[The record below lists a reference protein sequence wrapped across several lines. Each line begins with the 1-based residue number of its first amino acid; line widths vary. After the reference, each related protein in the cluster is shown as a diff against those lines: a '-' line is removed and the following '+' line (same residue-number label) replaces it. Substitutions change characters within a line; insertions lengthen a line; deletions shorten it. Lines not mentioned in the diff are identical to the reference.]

1 MHMRYDPLLDYT
13 QPLTDHDVEEP
24 RTPSKRLNMDKP
36 WGRLVCLNGR
46 TKVIDLV
53 KDSYIIG
60 RSKDADIVVDDCP
73 SCSKKHCRIR
83 LVEDMPCLQD
93 TSFNGTLV
101 NGRRIVKQK
110 ASLTNRA
117 EIEIKWDQYFVF
129 YNLLDDPSFEDT
141 NRQIINNR
149 YYIFETQ
156 TLGAGSFATVYLAID
171 LDTCER
177 LACKIID
184 KRKAKSSKGN
194 REEHKH
200 SSDSVIE
207 QEISI
212 LKSVKHPNIVQVK
225 DVVHTEEF
233 VCIFLTR
240 VTGGE
245 LFDYILHTDGVQEHE
260 AKFIFYQILLAV
272 KYLHG
277 MNITHRDLKPEN
289 LLLESPKPFSRLII
303 TDFGMAKMLGTSLE
317 RMRTKCG
324 TFSYLAPEV
333 LDSNVKGGYSKRV
346 DCWSLGVLLYT
357 LLGGYL
363 PFGTDDNPTELSK
376 RIREA
381 EFDFGGPEWRHV
393 SNDAKDLICRLLEID
408 PERRLTVEQALQH
421 PWIASQED
429 LLCRL
434 YARMLRKSEAA
445 AARFRSNGEDL
456 PFGTH

>member
-1 MHMRYDPLLDYT
+1 
-13 QPLTDHDVEEP
+13 
-24 RTPSKRLNMDKP
+24 MDKP

-46 TKVIDLV
+46 TKVIGTFTSYLAFTLQMHRVLKMNVDLV
-53 KDSYIIG
+53 KNSYIIG

-73 SCSKKHCRIR
+73 SCSKQHCHIR

-117 EIEIKWDQYFVF
+117 EIEIKWDQYDADFVF
-129 YNLLDDPSFEDT
+129 YNLLDNPSYEDT
-141 NRQIINNR
+141 NRQIVNSR

-171 LDTCER
+171 LETCER

-184 KRKAKSSKGN
+184 KRKAKSNKGN

-212 LKSVKHPNIVQVK
+212 LKSVTHPNIVQVK
-225 DVVHTEEF
+225 DVVHSEEF

-346 DCWSLGVLLYT
+346 DCWSLVLDEWLKIIMYR
-357 LLGGYL
+357 LGGYL

-421 PWIASQED
+421 PWIGNQED
-429 LLCRL
+429 LLCKL

-445 AARFRSNGEDL
+445 AARFRSNGEEL
-456 PFGTH
+456 QFGTY